1 MGIVKRLR
9 AIIASG
15 FSLAAAPET
24 QAWKTPQPLGP
35 GRPVPGIPP
44 PPLPADQVEATPVQ
58 PLRVVPAPRA
68 LIIFAS
74 GFALAAVATAGLW
87 MLAKT
92 DSSARPGNPKTS
104 VAAPPSTVASAQPAP
119 CPTEPAAAAASEN
132 DGRLPLQASV
142 EGLIVADITS
152 FIYIGNQ
159 AAAAGQP
166 RDAEAAFLMSCRV
179 ADKLKGAASVESA
192 DARYQLGA
200 HYAALALNGGAGAA
214 PQRAELLARAER
226 LYADSAQAYL
236 ASFGQGHEKSQLAA
250 QGLAAVRQAIAP
262 TPMPTPAPALAQAQ
276 TTPLEPQPQLA
287 ARSEASETLPGLA
300 PSVAGPAPA
309 ASLLPRAD
317 ALGKARQRPPV
328 LKECLPAV
336 ATLGLCDPQP

>member
-1 MGIVKRLR
+1 MGIVKRLT

-15 FSLAAAPET
+15 FALAAAPET

-35 GRPVPGIPP
+35 GRPAPGVPP
-44 PPLPADQVEATPVQ
+44 PPQPASQSETTPVQ
-58 PLRVVPAPRA
+58 PPPLAPTPRA
-68 LIIFAS
+68 LIVFAS
-74 GFALAAVATAGLW
+74 VSAFAAVATVGLW
-87 MLAKT
+87 ILAGT
-92 DSSARPGNPKTS
+92 DLSAKPGKPDTS
-104 VAAPPSTVASAQPAP
+104 VAAPPAALASEQPAP
-119 CPTEPAAAAASEN
+119 CPTESATAAASEK
-132 DGRLPLQASV
+132 DGRLPLLASV

-152 FIYIGNQ
+152 FIFIGNQ

-200 HYAALALNGGAGAA
+200 HYAALALNGGAVAA

-226 LYADSAQAYL
+226 LYTDSAKTYL

-262 TPMPTPAPALAQAQ
+262 SSTPALAQAQ
-276 TTPLEPQPQLA
+276 T
-287 ARSEASETLPGLA
+287 A
-300 PSVAGPAPA
+300 PPIAGPAPA
-309 ASLLPRAD
+309 ASPLPRAD
-317 ALGKARQRPPV
+317 AQGKARQRPPV
-328 LKECLPAV
+328 FKECLPAV
-336 ATLGLCDPQP
+336 ATLGLCDPPS

>member
-1 MGIVKRLR
+1 MEIVKRLT

-15 FSLAAAPET
+15 FALAATPET

-35 GRPVPGIPP
+35 GRPVPDVLPP
-44 PPLPADQVEATPVQ
+44 PQATDQAKTKLVQ
-58 PLRVVPAPRA
+58 PPPKELAPRA
-68 LIIFAS
+68 LIVFAA
-74 GFALAAVATAGLW
+74 GFALAAVATVGLW
-87 MLAKT
+87 MLAET

-104 VAAPPSTVASAQPAP
+104 VAAPPSAVATAQPAP
-119 CPTEPAAAAASEN
+119 CPTEPATAAASEK

-142 EGLIVADITS
+142 DGLIVADITS
-152 FIYIGNQ
+152 FIFIGSQ

-200 HYAALALNGGAGAA
+200 HYAGLALNTGAGAA

-236 ASFGQGHEKSQLAA
+236 ASFGQAHEKSQLAA
-250 QGLAAVRQAIAP
+250 QGLAAVRQAIASRSTSP
-262 TPMPTPAPALAQAQ
+262 PTPAPAQAQ
-276 TTPLEPQPQLA
+276 TAPLAAQPRLA
-287 ARSEASETLPGLA
+287 ARSEASETPPRLA

-317 ALGKARQRPPV
+317 NQGKARQRPPV
-328 LKECLPAV
+328 FKECLPAV
-336 ATLGLCDPQP
+336 ATLGLCDPTS